1 MRWLDGI
8 TNSMDMSL
16 GKIQELVLDRELWSA
31 GVHGIVKSWTWL
43 NNELI
48 RDQIE
53 WKPQLQK
60 TDQNDPMDHSLV
72 SLSEAMSHAVNTTQ
86 DRQVTVES
94 SDKMWCTGVGNGKLL
109 HHSCL

>member
-1 MRWLDGI
+1 
-8 TNSMDMSL
+8 
-16 GKIQELVLDRELWSA
+16 
-31 GVHGIVKSWTWL
+31 
-43 NNELI
+43 
-48 RDQIE
+48 
-53 WKPQLQK
+53 
-60 TDQNDPMDHSLV
+60 MDHSLV